1 MMEDSIN
8 RVGLIPCPVFTERLI
23 VRDPYQMHTPKRAES
38 SRARTKKLTAEVLVR
53 SSGLRDTVS
62 PSESHQGEPRQL
74 GEDPPTTLR
83 SFQVENDSQGT
94 SLTEE
99 KQSPKTTLPEL
110 KPVLPDMGSPPGGL
124 DFQIIAEGHTQD
136 VIVRIP
142 SGGHSFA
149 TSPRNPDHST
159 PVVMRGPSYNASRA
173 THKGEQADL
182 VHTDRI
188 ACDGA
193 YGEEQN
199 TKHDENAQPLM
210 QFGTNGL
217 FAYGEHPQYQ
227 DVQFVGMGA
236 AVRGVAD
243 LHTGAAQAPSI
254 TKPVP
259 ATHWCLRDSNSPEME
274 SDDEVDMEVDPSI
287 PMDEDEDEVKVGSCP
302 SFGQLSNTT
311 FDSRVAYQPLP
322 YSQDI
327 EVEQGGIIATNGLEF
342 VEDSAM
348 EEAEEEHREVTAM
361 VTAGQTTLQPSPNM
375 PSLIYSPPPNI
386 QSCASVQ
393 TCPLSGGLIHPFQ
406 PTMSSDLYT
415 PYRTVPENTGFPQVE
430 PPQDVISLFAPNW
443 APSSPPQVEAK
454 PLQEQGTALSRPFPA
469 PEPIVAV
476 SHTTLYSTP
485 SLSPPSPS
493 RASSAPTSP
502 PTHDAIGEH
511 KREIEDLSVS
521 IGPLPPAAGIEREGS
536 SLRYV
541 RISLVM

>member
-1 MMEDSIN
+1 MRTS
-8 RVGLIPCPVFTERLI
+8 
-23 VRDPYQMHTPKRAES
+23 KRAES
-38 SRARTKKLTAEVLVR
+38 SRTRSKKAVAEVLATL
-53 SSGLRDTVS
+53 SDLRDTIS
-62 PSESHQGEPRQL
+62 PSESQQGESRRI

-83 SFQVENDSQGT
+83 SPQLQNDSQGT
-94 SLTEE
+94 PLTGEE
-99 KQSPKTTLPEL
+99 QNSPTTLPEL
-110 KPVLPDMGSPPGGL
+110 KPVLPEVGTSPPGGL
-124 DFQIIAEGHTQD
+124 DFQIIAEGHTQNIT
-136 VIVRIP
+136 VQIP
-142 SGGHSFA
+142 SGGDSFA

-159 PVVMRGPSYNASRA
+159 PVAIRGPSYEAPRA

-182 VHTDRI
+182 AHTDRI

-193 YGEEQN
+193 YGEEWGQRN
-199 TKHDENAQPLM
+199 TKHDENAQPLV
-210 QFGTNGL
+210 QFGQNGL

-243 LHTGAAQAPSI
+243 LHTGAAQAPNI
-254 TKPVP
+254 TKPVST
-259 ATHWCLRDSNSPEME
+259 THWCLRDSNSPEME
-274 SDDEVDMEVDPSI
+274 SDDEVDMEVDSSV

-311 FDSRVAYQPLP
+311 FDSRFAYQPPP

-327 EVEQGGIIATNGLEF
+327 EVEQSGIIATNGLEF

-361 VTAGQTTLQPSPNM
+361 VTAGQTTLQPSPNTSSM
-375 PSLIYSPPPNI
+375 PSLIYSPPPNV

-415 PYRTVPENTGFPQVE
+415 SYRTVPENTSFPQVE

-443 APSSPPQVEAK
+443 APTSPPQVEAK

-476 SHTTLYSTP
+476 SHTTLHSTP

-502 PTHDAIGEH
+502 PTHGAIGEH

-521 IGPLPPAAGIEREGS
+521 VGPLPPAAGIEREGS